1 MFFDIILLAFLFDK
15 MNFYIPSLIF
25 ILLQVS
31 PATSFSQQ
39 EYFTIIECETGKR
52 LSLAS
57 LVEKLTEAEVIFFGE
72 EHNDSIGHVLQYQLY
87 KGLLEKNPSITLSME
102 MFERDVQ
109 LVMDEYLAGL
119 ITEKKLLQEGKVWN
133 NYPAYA
139 PLVNLAKEKKQKVI
153 AANVPGRYAN
163 MVSRK
168 GLASLDQLQRKAR
181 QLYGRVEVPEKE
193 DAYLKKFNAAM
204 GAHAHGMGPSVFHAQ
219 LLRDVTMAE
228 SIIQSWR
235 KNRKTKIFHITGRF
249 HSDEKLGTVA
259 ALKKRKQNLKV
270 MTISCFAK
278 PEKST
283 KDWSTEKELADFIIL
298 TEQ

>member
-1 MFFDIILLAFLFDK
+1 